1 MANKKWHAREIN
13 KPDQQTIDRFW
24 SSVDKSGECW
34 LWTKSTTGPMG
45 YGQFN
50 CCGTILAAHRMSYAI
65 VHGRVPP
72 DTLVCHTCD
81 NPICVNPDHLFL
93 GDYLINNQDMFAKG
107 RGHIFE
113 GTHILGTDNHNAKL
127 DAQKVREAVWLR
139 SCGLSFKDIAERF
152 QVSVQAIFPIFDGQ
166 TWKHAVGIIGNDW
179 MTEQELLETQVWWKP
194 YEDIHKSKPAGEES
208 TSAKLTEAEVMEI
221 IWLRSQGLTM
231 EELAIRYR
239 VCKSAVKAIF
249 SGTNW
254 PDITGRLIINRQKK
268 AIHGR
273 PGYYGSHT

>member
-50 CCGTILAAHRMSYAI
+50 CNGTILTAHRMSYAI
-65 VHGRVPP
+65 VHRRVPQ

-107 RGHIFE
+107 RGYVFD
-113 GTHILGTDNHNAKL
+113 GTHIIGTQNHNAKL
-127 DAQKVREAVWLR
+127 DERKVSEAVWLR
-139 SCGLSFKDIAERF
+139 SQGLSLQEIADRCD
-152 QVSVQAIFPIFDGQ
+152 VAVASVLVDLEWSDMAARGQ
-166 TWKHAVGIIGNDW
+166 HRWI
-179 MTEQELLETQVWWKP
+179 M
-194 YEDIHKSKPAGEES
+194 AG
-208 TSAKLTEAEVMEI
+208 
-221 IWLRSQGLTM
+221 
-231 EELAIRYR
+231 
-239 VCKSAVKAIF
+239 
-249 SGTNW
+249 
-254 PDITGRLIINRQKK
+254 
-268 AIHGR
+268 
-273 PGYYGSHT
+273 